1 MKEDGYFFKKDD
13 QEQVW
18 DSASASAMPADGSA
32 AEAALEGAFT
42 VDGVTVRP
50 AFQVF
55 KDHVARYPADWASG
69 ECGLPVEDIEAVA
82 RELGENAM
90 IGSTIMIDGV
100 EVPHRPV
107 AIMAYHV
114 SQQELG
120 FQAVRAMNMLM
131 MLLGA
136 FGAAGGQQIDFT
148 WKIHGNYEKLDEIE
162 IAESSNVYLAKSKF
176 YPINSNNSS
185 IVAQVM
191 QDPGKFGVDYVPEV
205 AIVHMG
211 NPIVS
216 FASQPDMIAAYKK
229 FKFVAVIDPWLS
241 TTADLFADVV
251 LPAATIEKY
260 EGPLGVTDQYIDA
273 VTLRISP
280 MEPLFESRGDIDIY
294 LDLCEKAGI
303 LLGDGGYI
311 DELNGALKLKDEWAM
326 PLDRKPVVRDIFDR
340 WAKSEGID
348 EGVAFFEKYGVKI
361 KGKIPPEKKYGY
373 AADPPFGG
381 VVHRLYGESLLRYRE
396 KMRELNVSEAYWQD
410 YSPLPTWRIPTMDAS
425 PTEYDLYMISYK
437 MIEFKQSR
445 SSQIPLLAELAP
457 EQRLDINPETA
468 KAKGLEDR
476 ELALIES
483 HNAVTGETRQT
494 TVKVHFTEAIRP
506 DTVGMPHH
514 YGDVARHPWT
524 QGHGPTANALT
535 FTGEGYATNTADQ
548 SFHVKVRVS
557 KA

>member
-162 IAESSNVYLAKSKF
+162 IAESSNVYLAKT
-176 YPINSNNSS
+176 SS
-185 IVAQVM
+185 TR
-191 QDPGKFGVDYVPEV
+191 
-205 AIVHMG
+205 
-211 NPIVS
+211 
-216 FASQPDMIAAYKK
+216 
-229 FKFVAVIDPWLS
+229 S
-241 TTADLFADVV
+241 T
-251 LPAATIEKY
+251 AT
-260 EGPLGVTDQYIDA
+260 
-273 VTLRISP
+273 
-280 MEPLFESRGDIDIY
+280 
-294 LDLCEKAGI
+294 
-303 LLGDGGYI
+303 
-311 DELNGALKLKDEWAM
+311 
-326 PLDRKPVVRDIFDR
+326 
-340 WAKSEGID
+340 
-348 EGVAFFEKYGVKI
+348 
-361 KGKIPPEKKYGY
+361 
-373 AADPPFGG
+373 
-381 VVHRLYGESLLRYRE
+381 
-396 KMRELNVSEAYWQD
+396 
-410 YSPLPTWRIPTMDAS
+410 
-425 PTEYDLYMISYK
+425 
-437 MIEFKQSR
+437 
-445 SSQIPLLAELAP
+445 
-457 EQRLDINPETA
+457 
-468 KAKGLEDR
+468 
-476 ELALIES
+476 
-483 HNAVTGETRQT
+483 TR
-494 TVKVHFTEAIRP
+494 R
-506 DTVGMPHH
+506 
-514 YGDVARHPWT
+514 
-524 QGHGPTANALT
+524 
-535 FTGEGYATNTADQ
+535 
-548 SFHVKVRVS
+548 
-557 KA
+557 